1 MGNQSPKMSKE
12 LYDYAREYA
21 RHNDT
26 FEMTDAEEA
35 ICEEAVSAEHY
46 LQTVRQEEIKRFA
59 DFMAESKKRVA
70 ETEKHSQKKYK
81 QMEAVLQIAGLPIL
95 PSPPKASEKF
105 YGICD
110 DCAREFT
117 SESDMGN
124 HTCNVKCNACV
135 NGELNQ
141 LGHMREGGCLS

>member
-1 MGNQSPKMSKE
+1 MSKD

-21 RHNDT
+21 KHNDT

-46 LQTVRQEEIKRFA
+46 LTVVRQEEIKKLA

-70 ETEKHSQKKYK
+70 ETEKHSQKKFK
-81 QMEAVLQIAGLPIL
+81 QMEAILQIAGLPML
-95 PSPPKASEKF
+95 PSPPKETSE
-105 YGICD
+105 YSYQICD
-110 DCAREFT
+110 DCAREFN
-117 SESDMGN
+117 SEAAMAK
-124 HTCNVKCNACV
+124 HACNVKCIGCL

>member
-1 MGNQSPKMSKE
+1 MSKE
-12 LYDYAREYA
+12 LYIYACDYAR
-21 RHNDT
+21 RNDT

-46 LQTVRQEEIKRFA
+46 LKVVRQEEIKKIA

-70 ETEKHSQKKYK
+70 ETEKHSEKKFK
-81 QMEAVLQIAGLPIL
+81 QMEAILKIAGLPM
-95 PSPPKASEKF
+95 PSSYPKETSE
-105 YGICD
+105 YSYQICD
-110 DCAREFT
+110 GCAREFN
-117 SESDMGN
+117 SEDAITN
-124 HTCNVKCNACV
+124 HVCNVMKCIGCV